1 MNEFQ
6 VQKNLRSLRIRRNQI
21 FSLEQIEKAN
31 ALLKSGKNAT
41 GDIGDTD
48 LGTDL
53 AEQEVALI
61 LTAMESNELAKIDAA
76 LERVRIGTY
85 GICEVCGEPIAE
97 KRLALTP
104 DSPSASG
111 SRSPL
116 LAKSMFS
123 NL

>member
-85 GICEVCGEPIAE
+85 GICEVCGAPIAE

-104 DSPSASG
+104 EAACCTDCVGEPYH
-111 SRSPL
+111 
-116 LAKSMFS
+116 
-123 NL
+123 